1 MNKLRNEL
9 MLLKMQINSSY
20 GMGGV
25 SISLYDEM
33 MNKKNKFF
41 KIQSRVLKIKRIY
54 KKSLGV

>member
-25 SISLYDEM
+25 SISIYDEM

-54 KKSLGV
+54 KKVV